1 MKSRALIAALVL
13 LASVGGCA
21 ALDTWQRG
29 AIFQVGQAQT
39 RWYSEAPEGTER
51 FDIVLANG
59 DRVHAWYL
67 PAPSLSSMSRGAA
80 SSPAHAAPT
89 ALYLHGSRWNLHNS
103 VFRLR
108 RWHELGFNMLA
119 IDYRGFGDSTP
130 ILPSEDSAF
139 EDVLA
144 AFEELKRRQPDP
156 ARRFVYG
163 HSLGGA
169 LAIRLAAEGETAHAL
184 AGVIVESGFTS
195 IADLAAGTRWG
206 WLPGLR
212 WLVTQRFDSLGRVE
226 TVDEPLLFIHGTAD
240 RVVPHEM
247 SDRLHAAATGVRGG
261 LRELLKVEGAS
272 HSGVSRAGGEI
283 YEQRLRAF
291 VEAAG
296 ELVTA
301 RGLQEVKASGLQD
314 VTAPRSAPA
323 DPATR

>member
-1 MKSRALIAALVL
+1 MSIRWRSAALGLAAVL
-13 LASVGGCA
+13 AVGGCA
-21 ALDTWQRG
+21 SLDTWQRQT
-29 AIFQVGQAQT
+29 IFQVGHAQT

-67 PAPSLSSMSRGAA
+67 PAPTTPDSAPRE
-80 SSPAHAAPT
+80 APT

-130 ILPSEDSAF
+130 RLPSEDSAF
-139 EDVLA
+139 EDVQA

-156 ARRFVYG
+156 TKRFVYG

-169 LAIRLAAEGETAHAL
+169 LAIRLAAETEAEHGL
-184 AGVIVESGFTS
+184 AGVVVESSFTS

-212 WLVTQRFDSLGRVE
+212 WLVTQRFDSLTRIE

-247 SDRLHAAATGVRGG
+247 SDRLHAAASGVRGG
-261 LRELLKVEGAS
+261 LRELLKIDGAS
-272 HSGVSRAGGEI
+272 HSGVSRAGGEA
-283 YEQRLRAF
+283 YERRLRAF
-291 VEAAG
+291 VETAG
-296 ELVTA
+296 ALL
-301 RGLQEVKASGLQD
+301 RDG
-314 VTAPRSAPA
+314 RSQGSLRP
-323 DPATR
+323 PS

>member
-1 MKSRALIAALVL
+1 MSIRWRSAALALAAVL
-13 LASVGGCA
+13 AVGGCA
-21 ALDTWQRG
+21 SLDTWQRQT
-29 AIFQVGQAQT
+29 IFQVGQAQT
-39 RWYSEAPEGTER
+39 RWYSDAPEGTER
-51 FDIVLANG
+51 FDIRLPNG

-67 PAPSLSSMSRGAA
+67 PAPVAPNLS
-80 SSPAHAAPT
+80 PHEAPT

-130 ILPSEDSAF
+130 MLPSEQSAF

-156 ARRFVYG
+156 AKRFVYG

-169 LAIRLAAEGETAHAL
+169 LAIRLAAEIEAGHDASRHGL
-184 AGVIVESGFTS
+184 AGVVVESSFTS

-212 WLVTQRFDSLGRVE
+212 WMVTQRFDSLARVE

-240 RVVPHEM
+240 RVVPHQM

-261 LRELLKVEGAS
+261 LRDLLKIDGAS
-272 HSGVSRAGGEI
+272 HSGVSRAGGET
-283 YEQRLRAF
+283 YEQRVRRF

-296 ELVTA
+296 ELATGK
-301 RGLQEVKASGLQD
+301 RLQD
-314 VTAPRSAPA
+314 G
-323 DPATR
+323 

>member
-1 MKSRALIAALVL
+1 MTPRALVAALVL
-13 LASVGGCA
+13 LASAGGCA
-21 ALDTWQRG
+21 TLDTWQRET
-29 AIFQVGQAQT
+29 IFQVGQAQT

-51 FDIVLANG
+51 FDIVLPNG

-67 PAPSLSSMSRGAA
+67 PAPA
-80 SSPAHAAPT
+80 SPRSAPHEAPT

-130 ILPSEDSAF
+130 MLPSEDSAF

-169 LAIRLAAEGETAHAL
+169 LAIRLAAEIEAEHAL
-184 AGVIVESGFTS
+184 AGVVVESSFTS
-195 IADLAAGTRWG
+195 IVDLAAGTRWG

-212 WLVTQRFDSLGRVE
+212 WLVTQRFDSLARVE
-226 TVDEPLLFIHGTAD
+226 MVDEPLMFIHGTAD

-247 SDRLHAAATGVRGG
+247 SDRLHAAAHGVRGG
-261 LRELLKVEGAS
+261 LRELLKIEGAS
-272 HSGVSRAGGEI
+272 HSGVSRAGGET
-283 YEQRLRAF
+283 YEQRVRGF

-296 ELVTA
+296 ELA
-301 RGLQEVKASGLQD
+301 KGKGLQD
-314 VTAPRSAPA
+314 G
-323 DPATR
+323 